1 MPDAWLLDG
10 ALVAIYL
17 GFAWLALAMDA
28 HWVQVYG
35 RRPPGP
41 RVPVILRALGAVALL
56 ASLAL
61 CLAAD
66 TIAMAALVWTMAL
79 AAGAWAVACTLTWRP
94 RWLRLLA
101 AWAATHNMA
110 E

>member
-1 MPDAWLLDG
+1 MPDAWWLAG
-10 ALVAIYL
+10 ACAAIYL

-28 HWVQVYG
+28 HWAQVLG
-35 RRPPGP
+35 SRPPGP
-41 RVPVILRALGAVALL
+41 RARVILRALGAVALL

-66 TIAMAALVWTMAL
+66 TVAMAALVWTMAL

-101 AWAATHNMA
+101 AWAATHPMA
-110 E
+110 K